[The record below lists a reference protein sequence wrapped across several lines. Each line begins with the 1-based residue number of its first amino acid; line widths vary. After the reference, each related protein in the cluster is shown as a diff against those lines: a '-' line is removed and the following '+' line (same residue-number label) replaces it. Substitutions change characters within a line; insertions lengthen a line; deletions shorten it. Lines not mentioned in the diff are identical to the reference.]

1 MINKKEFMK
10 ELKTITMI
18 SGITLLLDYVYLS
31 SFSKQFGRVFKEI
44 QGSKMN
50 VVITSAICVYTLMIF
65 TVYYFGFV
73 KKLSNYEIGILGFVI
88 YGIYEG
94 TNHATLKDWP
104 LWMVVVDTL
113 WGGLLF
119 FGVVSLTKLLLTVI

>member
-1 MINKKEFMK
+1 MINKMTFMN
-10 ELKTITMI
+10 ELKTIIMI

-31 SFSKQFGRVFKEI
+31 SFSKQFGIVFKEI
-44 QGSKMN
+44 QGSKLN
-50 VVITSAICVYTLMIF
+50 VRLISALCVYTFIIF

-94 TNHATLKDWP
+94 TNHATLKNWP
-104 LWMVVVDTL
+104 LWMVVIDTL
-113 WGGLLF
+113 WGGLF
-119 FGVVSLTKLLLTVI
+119 FFSVNSLTKLLLTLI